1 LPFAE
6 EENSRAPSH
15 MPKISF
21 KSQKKQVPKT
31 RRDGSEEHKP
41 TELTRRECHKNHKKK

>member
-1 LPFAE
+1 LSFAE

-21 KSQKKQVPKT
+21 KSQKEASSKDKKRWFGRVQAYRANPKRVPQ
-31 RRDGSEEHKP
+31 KP
-41 TELTRRECHKNHKKK
+41 